1 MWRTPLMFKTPDG
14 TAYSLHGLKGT
25 HPLILIHGLG
35 LSRQLWAPFIPAL
48 SESFRVINYDLYGH
62 GDSVAVSD
70 ILSLKVF
77 SNQIVTLLN
86 HVGEISAHIVGF
98 SIGGMIN
105 RRFAMDYPERARKL
119 VILNSPHNRG
129 NDLQDMVEARAAKVQ
144 DQGVM
149 ATMPDALKRWFTPDY
164 LAADNEGMELVKD
177 WRMQV
182 DSKSYAQAA
191 WVLANGVRELIQS
204 APPLEHPT
212 LVMTCENDSGST
224 PEMARDIAAEIQWS
238 QNIVVPKLQH
248 LGLME
253 SPAAFIKPI
262 LKFLESQT

>member
-1 MWRTPLMFKTPDG
+1 
-14 TAYSLHGLKGT
+14 
-25 HPLILIHGLG
+25 
-35 LSRQLWAPFIPAL
+35 
-48 SESFRVINYDLYGH
+48 
-62 GDSVAVSD
+62 
-70 ILSLKVF
+70 
-77 SNQIVTLLN
+77 
-86 HVGEISAHIVGF
+86 
-98 SIGGMIN
+98 
-105 RRFAMDYPERARKL
+105 
-119 VILNSPHNRG
+119 
-129 NDLQDMVEARAAKVQ
+129 MVEARAAKVQ